1 MSEDLAFRY
10 AALDRA
16 GRQVRDVVRAVDA
29 RAAAQAL
36 AAQGLTPLSLEADKS
51 AARQGR
57 SRDFNFSEKMAVIG
71 QLALMVE
78 AGVSLLEALQT
89 VTPGV
94 VANKGRAKLEAT
106 IAALKRGEP
115 FDEALVS
122 HAPGFPFYV
131 YAMTR
136 VGQATGRLGQVLRDA
151 AEQMGAENRLRREF
165 AGAMTYPA
173 FLMTAGVSAV
183 LFIFTQ
189 VVPRFSTMLGDKLG
203 SAPLVSRLVLRTGAW
218 SNAHMPL
225 VFGAVALLAGLI
237 AAAVYT
243 PSIRKAVYV
252 FARKTPLIGG
262 LLRRREIAAW
272 ARLCGFSLSNGVG
285 LLEAAAL
292 ARRGALEGP
301 FRDGLVQFERDL
313 KVGVAI
319 DVSLGRHTEL
329 TAMDLSLLRA
339 GQKSG
344 ALPKMFLYVADAYEA
359 RLKDDL
365 KRLTTLVEPITIGL
379 IAVLVGTLAISIV
392 LALVSVYD
400 TIQ

>member
-1 MSEDLAFRY
+1 MSDDLAFRY
-10 AALDRA
+10 SALDRA

-36 AAQGLTPLSLEADKS
+36 TAQGLTPLSVEPDRVAG
-51 AARQGR
+51 RQGR
-57 SRDFNFSEKMAVIG
+57 KRDFSFAEKMAVIG

-89 VTPGV
+89 VTPGI
-94 VANKGRAKLEAT
+94 VANRGRAKLEAT

-115 FDEALVS
+115 FAVALEAN
-122 HAPGFPFYV
+122 APGFPFYV

-136 VGQATGRLGQVLRDA
+136 VGQATGRLGEVLRDA
-151 AEQMGAENRLRREF
+151 AEQMQAEDRLRRDF

-189 VVPRFSTMLGDKLG
+189 VVPRFSGMLGDKLG
-203 SAPLVSRLVLRTGAW
+203 SAPLVSRIVLRTGAW

-225 VFGAVALLAGLI
+225 VFGVVAAFILLVMT
-237 AAAVYT
+237 AVYT
-243 PSIRKAVYV
+243 PSIRQSVYGI
-252 FARKTPLIGG
+252 ARRAPLIGG

-272 ARLCGFSLSNGVG
+272 ARLCGFALSNGVG
-285 LLEAAAL
+285 LLEAANL
-292 ARRGALEGP
+292 ARLGALPGP
-301 FRDGLVQFERDL
+301 FREGLTQFERDL
-313 KVGVAI
+313 KAGVAI

-400 TIQ
+400 TIT